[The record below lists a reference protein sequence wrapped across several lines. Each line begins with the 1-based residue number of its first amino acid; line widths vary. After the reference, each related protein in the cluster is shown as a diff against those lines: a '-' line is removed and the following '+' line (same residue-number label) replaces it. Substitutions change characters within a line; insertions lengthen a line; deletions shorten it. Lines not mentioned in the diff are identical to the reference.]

1 MAHDHPHSRP
11 HSRPHHG
18 HSHESAPGAGDKVRR
33 AFAWG
38 VGLNVAFVIIE
49 ATAGYL
55 TDSLSLAADAGHNFS
70 DVLGLI
76 LAWIAHLLALRAPTR
91 RRSYGYRRGTILA
104 SLGSAVLLTVAMG
117 AIAWE
122 ATGRLSQPAPVPPG
136 TVMIVAGIGFFVNAI
151 SALLFLRSRKDD
163 LNLKGAFLHLAAD
176 AAISLGV
183 VVGGALM
190 WWTGQHW
197 IDPALSLLIVAV
209 ISWGTWSLFR
219 DSLRLAFDT
228 VPEGIDPDAVHEFL
242 ATRQGVADV
251 HDLHIWALSTTETA
265 LTAHIIRPDFGDN
278 DDFLHEV
285 ACDLLERF
293 SIHHSTIQV
302 EREIGR
308 QDCHAHEGHL

>member
-1 MAHDHPHSRP
+1 MAHHHPNHGTRL
-11 HSRPHHG
+11 G
-18 HSHESAPGAGDKVRR
+18 HSPESAPSAGDTVRR

-55 TDSLSLAADAGHNFS
+55 TGSLSLAADAGHNFS

-104 SLGSAVLLTVAMG
+104 SLGSAILLTVAMG

-122 ATGRLSQPAPVPPG
+122 ATGRLSQPALVPPV
-136 TVMIVAGIGFFVNAI
+136 TVMIVAGVGFFVNAV

-190 WWTGQHW
+190 WWTGQNW
-197 IDPALSLLIVAV
+197 IDPVLSLLIVAV

-228 VPEGIDPDAVHEFL
+228 VPEGIDPDAVHGFL

-265 LTAHIIRPDFGDN
+265 LTAHIIRPDFEDN
-278 DDFLHEV
+278 DDFLHGV
-285 ACDLLERF
+285 ACDLLDRF